1 MDRRPDLYQRILRLR
16 AIREYQTEPL
26 SEDDLMAIIEAGR
39 WTGTSKNRQSWSVV
53 VIRDPAQRDALAACG
68 DFTDPVRRAA
78 VTLALVQEEQ
88 GYEFDIGRVAQ
99 NLMMAASALG
109 VASCPVTLHRSEEA
123 RIVLGVPEGKTT
135 RYAIALGYSAGDA
148 RAGRMGGRKPA
159 SDFTHQERY
168 GGS

>member
-1 MDRRPDLYQRILRLR
+1 MDRRPDLYQLILGLR
-16 AIREYQTEPL
+16 AIREYQPTPL
-26 SEDDLMAIIEAGR
+26 TEDDLIAIIEAGR

-53 VIRDPAQRDALAACG
+53 VIRDPAQRESVAGCG
-68 DFTDPVRRAA
+68 DFTEPVRRAP
-78 VTLALVQEEQ
+78 VTLALVQEDQ

-109 VASCPVTLHRSEEA
+109 VASCPVTLHRSEDA
-123 RIVLGVPEGKTT
+123 RKVLGVPEGKTT
-135 RYAIALGYSAGDA
+135 RYAIALGYPAGDA

-159 SDFTHQERY
+159 GDFVHQERY